1 MKTLKDTLDEASA
14 YLLRNKID
22 NSDLD
27 AWYLLS
33 HVLGINRAQ
42 YFLTYHNKMD
52 EALYK
57 EYMNLIKKRADHTP
71 LQYILGYQ
79 EFMGLNFIV
88 NEKVLIPRQD
98 TEILVEEVGKVCT
111 NKDVLDLCTGSGC
124 IIISLAKLG
133 NINRG
138 VGVDISH
145 DALELAKENAYNN
158 EVDIEWIQ
166 SDLFTR
172 VEGKFDIIVSNPP
185 YIPTKEIQKLSLEVK
200 DYEPSLALDGKEDG
214 LFFYKKI
221 IKDIKNYLKKDGYLF
236 LEIGYN
242 QGQDLINLIEKE
254 GFRDIKV
261 IKDYASL
268 DRVITGRYDSK

>member
-1 MKTLKDTLDEASA
+1 MKTLKETLDEGSA
-14 YLLRNKID
+14 YLLKNKIE

-33 HVLGINRAQ
+33 HLLGISRAQ
-42 YFLTYHNKMD
+42 YFLSYHNKMN
-52 EALYK
+52 ESLYK
-57 EYMNLIKKRADHTP
+57 EYMNLIKQRASHMP

-79 EFMGLNFIV
+79 EFMGLKFIV

-98 TEILVEEVGKVCT
+98 TDHLVEEVLKVCAK
-111 NKDVLDLCTGSGC
+111 KDVLDLCTGTGC

-133 NINRG
+133 KINRG

-145 DALELAKENAYNN
+145 DALAVAKENAYKNN
-158 EVDIEWIQ
+158 VDIEWIQ
-166 SDLFTR
+166 SDLFSR
-172 VEGKFDIIVSNPP
+172 VEGMFDIIVSNPP
-185 YIPTKEIQKLSLEVK
+185 YIPTKEIEKLNSQVK

-221 IKDIKNYLKKDGYLF
+221 INNIKNYLKKGGYLF
-236 LEIGYN
+236 FEIGYD
-242 QGQDLINLIEKE
+242 QGE
-254 GFRDIKV
+254 V
-261 IKDYASL
+261 IKDYANL